1 MKHLETFVNEKL
13 RVTKSSGIP
22 DLTAIIKSTN
32 KEEYNLY
39 CKNLIEYLKND
50 SDLPVAELKDWQ
62 NGLKKLARKYKNSY
76 DTFLWVHSTGFI
88 CYGTWEEMYS
98 VYWSRL
104 KRGTKNYIIGGEGFK
119 DFACNDQ
126 ELMQSKGVFI
136 LTENKEFMDQ
146 IDILR
151 QKSEPE

>member
-1 MKHLETFVNEKL
+1 MRKLETFVNEKL

-22 DLTAIIKSTN
+22 DLTAIIESTN
-32 KEEYNLY
+32 KEEYKLQ
-39 CKNLIEYLKND
+39 CKNLIEYMKND
-50 SDLPVAELKDWQ
+50 SDLPVAELIDWQ

-76 DTFLWVHSTGFI
+76 DTFLWVLDDYI
-88 CYGTWEEMYS
+88 CYGTWDEMYS

-104 KRGTKNYIIGGEGFK
+104 KKGTKNYIVGGDGFK

-126 ELMQSKGVFI
+126 ELMQSKGIFI
-136 LTENKEFMDQ
+136 LTENKEFMEQ
-146 IDILR
+146 IDILK

>member
-1 MKHLETFVNEKL
+1 MRKLEEFVNEKL
-13 RVTKSSGIP
+13 RITKGSGIP
-22 DLTAIIKSTN
+22 DLTAIIECTN
-32 KEEYNLY
+32 VEEYKLQ

-50 SDLPVAELKDWQ
+50 TDLLVAELIDWQ
-62 NGLKKLARKYKNSY
+62 NGLKKLARKYKNSH
-76 DTFLWVHSTGFI
+76 DTFLWVLRDFI
-88 CYGTWEEMYS
+88 CYGTWDEMYS
-98 VYWSRL
+98 VYWSRI
-104 KRGTKNYIIGGEGFK
+104 KKGTKNYIIGGEGFK

-146 IDILR
+146 IEILK